1 MIYLIKVRLSS
12 KYYFSDICIGSKAL
26 CEYAIDKEDVFLE
39 SSLKNLLWP
48 SKISGW
54 SSSTTTYKRIK
65 TMTQNMII
73 IKLQFKSPEVELTVL
88 DSRSTVS
95 DKIAKLGGTFGIWA
109 QLTGCTLL
117 VLINVFVII
126 MKLGFKVCGYRA
138 KPAI

>member
-1 MIYLIKVRLSS
+1 
-12 KYYFSDICIGSKAL
+12 
-26 CEYAIDKEDVFLE
+26 
-39 SSLKNLLWP
+39 
-48 SKISGW
+48 
-54 SSSTTTYKRIK
+54 
-65 TMTQNMII
+65 MTQNMII

-126 MKLGFKVCGYRA
+126 MKVGFKVCHHRT
-138 KPAI
+138 KSSKNL

>member
-1 MIYLIKVRLSS
+1 
-12 KYYFSDICIGSKAL
+12 
-26 CEYAIDKEDVFLE
+26 
-39 SSLKNLLWP
+39 
-48 SKISGW
+48 
-54 SSSTTTYKRIK
+54 
-65 TMTQNMII
+65 MTQNMII

-126 MKLGFKVCGYRA
+126 MKLCFKVWNYRV

>member
-1 MIYLIKVRLSS
+1 
-12 KYYFSDICIGSKAL
+12 
-26 CEYAIDKEDVFLE
+26 
-39 SSLKNLLWP
+39 
-48 SKISGW
+48 
-54 SSSTTTYKRIK
+54 
-65 TMTQNMII
+65 MTQNMII

-126 MKLGFKVCGYRA
+126 MKLCFKVWNYRV
-138 KPAI
+138 KSTI

>member
-1 MIYLIKVRLSS
+1 
-12 KYYFSDICIGSKAL
+12 
-26 CEYAIDKEDVFLE
+26 
-39 SSLKNLLWP
+39 
-48 SKISGW
+48 
-54 SSSTTTYKRIK
+54 
-65 TMTQNMII
+65 MTQNMII

-126 MKLGFKVCGYRA
+126 MKLGFKVCGNRA
-138 KPAI
+138 MPAI

>member
-1 MIYLIKVRLSS
+1 
-12 KYYFSDICIGSKAL
+12 
-26 CEYAIDKEDVFLE
+26 
-39 SSLKNLLWP
+39 
-48 SKISGW
+48 
-54 SSSTTTYKRIK
+54 
-65 TMTQNMII
+65 MTQNMII

-138 KPAI
+138 KHAI